1 MSSNLREKRSAVILL
16 AGGQSLRMGGV
27 DKLWLELDGR
37 PIIDFSFDWILD
49 REFVFESGLSQVIVV
64 ISGEGYKKFLP
75 YMSARKEAYPD
86 VEFGRASPGR
96 SRQESVSRD

>member
-16 AGGQSLRMGGV
+16 AGGQSVRMGGV

-64 ISGEGYKKFLP
+64 ILSLIHI
-75 YMSARKEAYPD
+75 
-86 VEFGRASPGR
+86 
-96 SRQESVSRD
+96 

>member
-49 REFVFESGLSQVIVV
+49 REFVFESGLSQVVVV
-64 ISGEGYKKFLP
+64 ISEEGYKNSFRTWLLIRRHIQ
-75 YMSARKEAYPD
+75 MWNLD
-86 VEFGRASPGR
+86 VLHRAGRGKNL
-96 SRQESVSRD
+96 